1 MTRDIPALSIRQ
13 PWAELILLG
22 RKTIELRSWSTNYR
36 GQLWIHTGLQSDPN
50 AEEAFGDLFKGGYVG
65 AVFLEATIPLHRD
78 RWQAWQPRHLDDGP
92 YQPGVYAWIL
102 SNPRRL
108 VTPIPGPG
116 QPGLFYP
123 PQDSVAKLR
132 EASLD

>member
-1 MTRDIPALSIRQ
+1 MTPNIPALSIRQ

-22 RKTIELRSWSTNYR
+22 RKTIELRTWSTNYR

-50 AEEAFGDLFKGGYVG
+50 AEQEFGHLFKGGYVG
-65 AVFLEATIPLHRD
+65 SVILESVIPLNRD
-78 RWQAWQPRHLDDGP
+78 RWQAWQARHLDQGP

-123 PQDSVAKLR
+123 PQDSVANLR
-132 EASLD
+132 EASLH